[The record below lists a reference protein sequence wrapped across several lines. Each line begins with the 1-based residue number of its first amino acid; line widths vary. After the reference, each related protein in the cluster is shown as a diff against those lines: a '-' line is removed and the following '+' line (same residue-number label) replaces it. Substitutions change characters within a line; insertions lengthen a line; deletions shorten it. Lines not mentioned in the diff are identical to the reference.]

1 MFSLNFDCQ
10 QFFYFLF
17 LKRRKCLFLLSFS
30 FPPFFPTNPNL
41 GVFKVKINFLLIVIS
56 QLERPIVIFLLFI
69 FWAKI
74 LVNISYKISAKI
86 PTKPLRKNCDDFYL
100 IFCGFKSLVLIENQK
115 KKFPKKT
122 KTYPTVMK
130 KKNQ

>member
-1 MFSLNFDCQ
+1 
-10 QFFYFLF
+10 
-17 LKRRKCLFLLSFS
+17 
-30 FPPFFPTNPNL
+30 
-41 GVFKVKINFLLIVIS
+41 
-56 QLERPIVIFLLFI
+56 
-69 FWAKI
+69 
-74 LVNISYKISAKI
+74 VNISYKISAKI